1 MNNALKPRKAAGTSV
16 PDRLTLLAYG
26 LSILFAGANAV
37 GVRFTVAELPPFWGA
52 TIRFGLSALIFWLLA
67 FVRKVS
73 IPKGRSLVGVLLY
86 GSLAFGVSYAFL
98 YWGLQTIPAGV
109 TQVLLALVPLL
120 TFFFAYFHGLES
132 FRWRGLLGA
141 LLAVAGIAYAFFDQP
156 SGSLPIL
163 SMLAIIAG
171 AACIAE
177 SAVLVKIYPPSDPFI
192 TNAIAMTVGTLI
204 LVVLSVVAGEAW
216 RLPTQTATWVSIIYL
231 VLFGSVLVFY
241 LFLFVIR
248 RWTASATS
256 YQFVLFPF
264 VTVIIAGWL
273 AGETVNQAFLI
284 GGALVLVGVWIGA
297 FSNSSSFG
305 GS

>member
-16 PDRLTLLAYG
+16 PDKLTLLAYG

-141 LLAVAGIAYAFFDQP
+141 LVAVAGIAYAFFDQP

-171 AACIAE
+171 AASIAE
-177 SAVLVKIYPPSDPFI
+177 SAVVVKIYPPSDPFI

-264 VTVIIAGWL
+264 VTVIIAAWL

-297 FSNSSSFG
+297 FSNSSSSG

>member
-177 SAVLVKIYPPSDPFI
+177 SAVVVKIYPPSDPFI

-241 LFLFVIR
+241 LFLFIIR

-297 FSNSSSFG
+297 FSNSSSSG
-305 GS
+305 ES